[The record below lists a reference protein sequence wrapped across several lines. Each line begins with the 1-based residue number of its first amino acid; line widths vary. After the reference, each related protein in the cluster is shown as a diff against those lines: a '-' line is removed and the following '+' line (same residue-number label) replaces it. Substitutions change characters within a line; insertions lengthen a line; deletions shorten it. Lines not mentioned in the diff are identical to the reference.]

1 MFASLL
7 LIAIL
12 VNRDAWRCIAL
23 TLIVGVI
30 HFLPYNL
37 ILSVPCWYSTCIF
50 MDLIILI
57 IAYRVNK
64 AVCFVGVLLVISH
77 IIAWIFDTHEII
89 HKPYHTIAPFLEY
102 VQVLCL
108 TLFSQPVLNF
118 IKERVKYICLQ
129 LKR

>member
-7 LIAIL
+7 FIAIL
-12 VNRDAWRCIAL
+12 VNRDAWKCIAL
-23 TLIVGVI
+23 TWLIGVI

-37 ILSVPCWYSTCIF
+37 ITTTNTWYLTCVTL
-50 MDLIILI
+50 DLLILLYSI
-57 IAYRVNK
+57 RINL
-64 AVCFVGVLLVISH
+64 AVSILGLFLVTSH
-77 IIAWIFDTHEII
+77 TIAWVFNTQEIVN
-89 HKPYHTIAPFLEY
+89 KPYHTIAPFLEY